1 MSDGAVP
8 DPTHS
13 VLVEIRDELR
23 ALRRDLSWQPDED
36 DQDDQNDAVAVDGR

>member
-8 DPTHS
+8 GPTHN

-23 ALRRDLSWQPDED
+23 ALRRDLSWEPDED
-36 DQDDQNDAVAVDGR
+36 AQDDETDAVAVDGR